1 MRIVTEWLGIIY
13 HNFQNVKYKGLRTKG
28 GRVTSFLITSN
39 DQHQKHAFFTIY
51 LDCWDKSLNLRWW
64 LVLMPETQYRF
75 QWEEKRRLFGK
86 ELIDSNYEK
95 ETSFLI
101 GIAIKKESV
110 LNSWL

>member
-1 MRIVTEWLGIIY
+1 
-13 HNFQNVKYKGLRTKG
+13 
-28 GRVTSFLITSN
+28 
-39 DQHQKHAFFTIY
+39 
-51 LDCWDKSLNLRWW
+51 
-64 LVLMPETQYRF
+64 MPETQYRF